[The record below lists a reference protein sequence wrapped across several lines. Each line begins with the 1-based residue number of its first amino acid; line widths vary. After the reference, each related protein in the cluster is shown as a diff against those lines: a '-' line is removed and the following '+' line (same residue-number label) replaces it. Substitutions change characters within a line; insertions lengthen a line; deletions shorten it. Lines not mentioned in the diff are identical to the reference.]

1 MANGAA
7 AGSGEATVGKSVGER
22 DSKLPISDNRLT
34 VQAYNM
40 HCPLE
45 VNLTT
50 AVTMAMPMSRQWQW
64 SSPTG
69 TLSVASFSADAFSIR
84 GLPSSLNKLLP
95 DALPPRPS
103 LRPLPAQH

>member
-22 DSKLPISDNRLT
+22 DSKLPMSDNRLT

-69 TLSVASFSADAFSIR
+69 TLSVASFSADAR

-95 DALPPRPS
+95 DALPPHPAR
-103 LRPLPAQH
+103 RPLPAQH